1 MGCLFTGPLQKTS
14 GPHRAPA
21 SSTYSTTG
29 GSQNPFGL
37 YNSMDQSNDSN
48 NQSAQLKFFS
58 FSEFIQQS
66 ENPTIFEWSFQKE
79 IGKGAMSRVFMS
91 THTETGIK
99 CAAKVYNKT
108 LLMRQTL
115 GNEEQPIVAVNR
127 EIEIMVSLAHRYILP
142 IVEVIEDECTNSLIM
157 LLPFAPEGTLQSFID
172 KSFPSE
178 QTFKIC
184 FFQLAEAFR
193 YTHSMNIVHRDLKPD
208 NILVFSDTLFKLS
221 DFSVSTKVE
230 SDDEK
235 LADTRGSPAFLS
247 PEECAGNPFYPKP
260 ADVWA
265 YGVTMFGCV
274 YGFLP
279 FSLDKGQGKSVAN
292 TVFAVT
298 QLLNS
303 EELFVP
309 EDRGYSPHLAEL
321 LKQILQKDP
330 EKRPTFEEIVKSP
343 WFEGTEEIDRQYIE
357 EFEQNYANFEEEEE
371 EGEELQDGA
380 AAQAT

>member
-1 MGCLFTGPLQKTS
+1 MGCLFSGPLQKTS

-21 SSTYSTTG
+21 STTYSTTG
-29 GSQNPFGL
+29 GSQNPFNL
-37 YNSMDQSNDSN
+37 YPSLEQSNDSN
-48 NQSAQLKFFS
+48 NQSAQQKYFS
-58 FSEFIQQS
+58 FSEFIQLN
-66 ENPTIFEWSFQKE
+66 EKPIIFEWLFHNE
-79 IGKGAMSRVFMS
+79 IGKGAMSRVYIA
-91 THTETGIK
+91 THTLTNEK
-99 CAAKVYNKT
+99 RAAKVYNKT

-127 EIEIMVSLAHRYILP
+127 EIEIMVSLVHRYVLS

-157 LLPFAPEGTLQSFID
+157 LLPYAPEGTLQSYID
-172 KSFPSE
+172 KEPRDE
-178 QTFKIC
+178 NTFKIC
-184 FFQLAEAFR
+184 FFQIAESLR
-193 YTHSMNIVHRDLKPD
+193 YTHSMNVVHRDLKPD

-221 DFSVSTKVE
+221 DFSVSTKVN
-230 SDDEK
+230 DDNEK

-265 YGVTMFGCV
+265 YGVTLFGCV
-274 YGFLP
+274 FGFLP

-303 EELFVP
+303 EELVVP
-309 EDRGYSPHLAEL
+309 EDRGYSPHLIEL
-321 LKQILQKDP
+321 LKQILQKEP

-343 WFEGTEEIDRQYIE
+343 WFEGTEELDQQYQE
-357 EFEQNYANFEEEEE
+357 EFEANCAMLPEEEEDE
-371 EGEELQDGA
+371 AEDPPE
-380 AAQAT
+380 